1 MRRHRARNTAWQ
13 VPAAAR
19 PILAP
24 ERTALESG
32 RSWAVSAARTSRN
45 DLCGLPAPH
54 PADEGTEARGRKA
67 TRSGHTLSQRPG
79 VGLMTITT
87 TIATPMPAAVGSTP
101 APGPGIRQ
109 RRLISPSRHPRGGG
123 ARCDRPHPADE
134 KAGFQREVRSWG
146 SSQIHLSSPL
156 PSGSPSLRRPFD
168 HQATSL
174 RPLRRKQTL
183 MVRGKLWKGS
193 LLAGVGGSEP
203 FLRPF
208 QRALPYTLGH
218 NPLGSFLVLFVTLV
232 ALGVVPLVP
241 LTGLWPWL
249 DKSLR

>member
-13 VPAAAR
+13 VPAVAR

-32 RSWAVSAARTSRN
+32 RSRAVSAARTSQN

-101 APGPGIRQ
+101 APRA
-109 RRLISPSRHPRGGG
+109 RHPSAPAHFTLTTPPGGG

-156 PSGSPSLRRPFD
+156 PSGSPGPRRPFD